1 MKFFETSK
9 YHSFKK
15 STYITLRWIG
25 IIGQLIAVNFVY
37 LFLNSSFEFITSNL
51 VIFLG
56 ILSNLY
62 LIFIYKKTQLSDRSA
77 FIFLLIDILQLG
89 VLLYLSGGITNPF
102 VIFILIPSVFSSS
115 NLSLRTNT
123 LLVILTIIIIVF
135 LTFNYQDLP
144 INLNSDFHNNHYFY
158 YSIPVSLI
166 IALVFLNYFAMTF
179 GTQSRLRK
187 EALGKMEE
195 VMAKEHEL
203 LSLGGQAAAAAH
215 SLGTPLST
223 ITIISHDLMKQFKGQ
238 KDIEKDIELL
248 IPIRDN
254 ITVFSIGDEH
264 KIIEKD
270 NFTEIIWKNN
280 SFLDLF
286 KQSSLQDYSK
296 GVIDSSN
303 NLFIRFLSWIRVNF
317 FYPDARLSNLNKI
330 ESFLIDYIE
339 RKDINLMITTSP
351 PHSIQLLGKRIK
363 NVINLKGKIIQ
374 IKNIQKNQYVGYN
387 RTYKTKT
394 KIKVAII
401 GLGYE
406 DGIPRSLSNKGYVYF
421 KKNRFKIIGRISMD
435 TFTVDISKSSH
446 DLNIGMYLDI
456 INDQHKIDKFAKL
469 CKTIPN
475 EIMTSIGKRVYRKYE

>member
-37 LFLNSSFEFITSNL
+37 LFLNPSFDFVTSNL
-51 VIFLG
+51 IIFLG

-77 FIFLLIDILQLG
+77 FIFLFIDILQLG

-223 ITIISHDLMKQFKGQ
+223 ITIIAHDLMKQFKGQ
-238 KDIEKDIELL
+238 KDLEKDIELL
-248 IPIRDN
+248 NSQVERCNEILKRLTLNP
-254 ITVFSIGDEH
+254 VEEDE
-264 KIIEKD
+264 
-270 NFTEIIWKNN
+270 F
-280 SFLDLF
+280 
-286 KQSSLQDYSK
+286 
-296 GVIDSSN
+296 ID
-303 NLFIRFLSWIRVNF
+303 
-317 FYPDARLSNLNKI
+317 
-330 ESFLIDYIE
+330 
-339 RKDINLMITTSP
+339 KDINIRDYLNEIISSFKEISKKEFVFNFDQDSNP
-351 PHSIQLLGKRIK
+351 KKISKSIEIVYGLRNFIGNANKFAK
-363 NVINLKGKIIQ
+363 NSIFINLKSDSEFTELTIEDDGNGYPRDIISKIGEPYL
-374 IKNIQKNQYVGYN
+374 KSNYSKD
-387 RTYKTKT
+387 KSKE
-394 KIKVAII
+394 
-401 GLGYE
+401 GLGL
-406 DGIPRSLSNKGYVYF
+406 GLF
-421 KKNRFKIIGRISMD
+421 
-435 TFTVDISKSSH
+435 
-446 DLNIGMYLDI
+446 
-456 INDQHKIDKFAKL
+456 
-469 CKTIPN
+469 
-475 EIMTSIGKRVYRKYE
+475 IGKTLLEKNFASVNCRNSKTRSGAEVIIRWKNKELFNI